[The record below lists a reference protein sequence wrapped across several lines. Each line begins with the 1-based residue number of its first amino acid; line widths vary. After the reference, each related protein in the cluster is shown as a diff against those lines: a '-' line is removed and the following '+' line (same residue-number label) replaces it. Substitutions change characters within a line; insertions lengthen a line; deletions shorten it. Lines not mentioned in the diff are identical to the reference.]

1 MLGLKNVICKDGT
14 IKFLGDNETPINPHF
29 KTITNI
35 LSIAV
40 DTENC
45 TADVYIGGKIILW
58 CATFYFIFWQIK
70 QKWVGKILINCCMV

>member
-1 MLGLKNVICKDGT
+1 MLGLKNIICENGS
-14 IKFLGDNETPINPHF
+14 IRFLGDNETPMNPHF

-35 LSIAV
+35 LSTAV

-58 CATFYFIFWQIK
+58 CATF
-70 QKWVGKILINCCMV
+70 ILFFDKLNKNESIRY

>member
-1 MLGLKNVICKDGT
+1 MLGLKNIICKNGS
-14 IKFLGDNETPINPHF
+14 IKFLGDNGIPMNPHF

-35 LSIAV
+35 LSTVV

-58 CATFYFIFWQIK
+58 ETMLLFFDKLNKNESIRC
-70 QKWVGKILINCCMV
+70 